1 MCYVFVADSIFF
13 ISLCIKQKGNTM
25 SEINLSITHIDE
37 YATLKEIFLQKGKRV
52 EYAKK
57 EYFILQNQIS
67 SIVGWVES
75 GTFHHTCQK
84 EDVESKEHVVCF
96 SFPGE
101 FVSDYASFIHREPAF
116 VNIQAISN
124 CVVYQL
130 SYKDLTEYWE
140 TNMVTQ
146 RLGRNIAEIMFKM
159 TYKRMLQLYCDTPEE
174 RYIALMQR
182 CPDIKERV
190 PLREIAS
197 FLGVTPETVS
207 HIRRKLLYESKS

>member
-1 MCYVFVADSIFF
+1 
-13 ISLCIKQKGNTM
+13 M

-37 YATLKEIFLQKGKRV
+37 YATLKEIFLQKGERV

-67 SIVGWVES
+67 SIIGWVES

-101 FVSDYASFIHREPAF
+101 FVCDYASFIHKEPAL

-124 CVVYQL
+124 CIVYLL
-130 SYKDLTEYWE
+130 SYTDLVEYWE
-140 TNMVTQ
+140 TNMDTQ
-146 RLGRNIAEIMFKM
+146 RLGRNIAEMMFKM

-174 RYIALMQR
+174 RYHTLMQR
-182 CPDIKERV
+182 CPDLKEKV
-190 PLREIAS
+190 PLRVIAS

-207 HIRRKLLYESKS
+207 HIRHKLLYKSKS